1 MDGVKRWA
9 REGLGTAD
17 SRMAA
22 GPDTW
27 PARALHRWNGHPCRA
42 LAWGSEGAREG
53 RALEGVSFRVSG
65 RCPTSL
71 GRRFGPLSSSH
82 EGQPSRRRPAHG
94 SSCRA
99 TLGLHLWGGRGG
111 EEARRRGD
119 EGRQQARGEQQ
130 GNQSS
135 SRGAEVQRCRG
146 TERETEALA
155 RGRQGWGARQVM
167 AGGRAAEGC
176 FWSGDGG
183 DGNAQCISERAEFVR
198 ALGGVRQA
206 RPSHQLAMAE
216 ASPQRPQRR
225 PAVSRLAGYSMAAWG
240 LLRTAGARL
249 RRRPPSC
256 RCRCA
261 L

>member
-1 MDGVKRWA
+1 MERPPLQGP
-9 REGLGTAD
+9 GLGE
-17 SRMAA
+17 R
-22 GPDTW
+22 
-27 PARALHRWNGHPCRA
+27 
-42 LAWGSEGAREG
+42 GSTGGEGTRGCEFQ
-53 RALEGVSFRVSG
+53 SFRTLPYIAWPSFWTSELQPRGAAESTTTCPRLLLPGHSG
-65 RCPTSL
+65 PASL
-71 GRRFGPLSSSH
+71 
-82 EGQPSRRRPAHG
+82 
-94 SSCRA
+94 
-99 TLGLHLWGGRGG
+99 GG
-111 EEARRRGD
+111 EEARRRGG
-119 EGRQQARGEQQ
+119 EGTRGDSRPGANSRAIRAAVEVQRC
-130 GNQSS
+130 
-135 SRGAEVQRCRG
+135 RGAEVQREKQRHSPAGGRDGGRG
-146 TERETEALA
+146 KSWR
-155 RGRQGWGARQVM
+155 
-167 AGGRAAEGC
+167 GGRAAEGC

-198 ALGGVRQA
+198 ALWGVRQA